1 MAMMAIGYHKIFPNT
16 YKLEKQ
22 PGMQAE
28 AVFYAKQSLL
38 PEVAEDRSLQQLAD
52 TASLPN
58 VVSPVVAMPD
68 MHQGYGVPVGGVLAT
83 HGLISAGAVGMDIN
97 CGVRLLTSQIAYD
110 PQTFNQERLHQLVR
124 QIDHKIPMGLGERH
138 HKTAISFD
146 LKELVNQGVPYLVK
160 KGCATQQDV
169 DHTEEYGCLSG
180 ADLPKL
186 SDTAIKR
193 ANKQLGTLG
202 SGNHFI
208 DIQVAEEIFDEE
220 LAKRWRLFKNQVC
233 VMIHSG
239 SRALGHQTCND
250 YLRVFT
256 QVAPSYGV
264 TFPNR
269 ELASLPLTTKEAQD
283 YFAAMKACVN
293 FAFCNRQMM
302 AYYVRQVFKKLFN
315 ENLSLLYD
323 VAHNIGKWE
332 EHHGEKVLIHR
343 KGATRALPAG
353 HPQNPT
359 TYKETGHP
367 AIVPGSMGTAS
378 YVLVGL
384 PKNAETYHS
393 VNHGAGRRMSRTQAK
408 RTIDQQEFDQVMEG
422 IVTNNTLTRVRD
434 EAPMVYKN
442 IDDVVET
449 LTEIDLTKK
458 VVKLRPIAVLN
469 GT

>member
-1 MAMMAIGYHKIFPNT
+1 MSIPFRQIAPNT
-16 YKLEKQ
+16 YQLEKQ

-28 AVFYAKQSLL
+28 AIFYARQSLL

-52 TASLPN
+52 TASLSH

-68 MHQGYGVPVGGVLAT
+68 MHQGYGVPVGGVVAT

-97 CGVRLLTSQIAYD
+97 CGVRLLTSQITYD
-110 PQTFNQERLHQLVR
+110 PELFNATRLHQIVN
-124 QIDHKIPMGLGERH
+124 QIDSLIPMGLGQRH
-138 HKTAISFD
+138 RKSTVTFD
-146 LKELVNQGVPYLVK
+146 LKELVAQGVPYLVK
-160 KGCATQQDV
+160 KGYATQQDV
-169 DHTEEYGCLSG
+169 DHTEEYGCLKG
-180 ADLPKL
+180 ANYHAL
-186 SDTAIKR
+186 SQR
-193 ANKQLGTLG
+193 ALSRTQKQLGTLG

-208 DIQVAEEIFDEE
+208 DIQVVDEICEPA
-220 LAKRWRLFKNQVC
+220 LAQKWGLFKRQVC

-256 QVAPSYGV
+256 QVAPNYGV
-264 TFPNR
+264 AFPNR
-269 ELASLPLTTKEAQD
+269 ELAALPLTTKEAQD
-283 YFAAMKACVN
+283 YFAAMKACIN

-302 AYYVRQVFKKLFN
+302 AYYVRQVFKKNFGDDLP
-315 ENLSLLYD
+315 LLYD
-323 VAHNIGKWE
+323 VAHNIAKWE
-332 EHHGEKVLIHR
+332 EHHGEKVLVHR

-353 HPQNPT
+353 HPDNPKS
-359 TYKETGHP
+359 YRETGHP

-393 VNHGAGRRMSRTQAK
+393 VNHGAGRRMSRTEAK
-408 RTIDQQEFDQVMEG
+408 RTIDQKEFDQVMEG
-422 IVTNNTLTRVRD
+422 IITNNTLTKVRD
-434 EAPMVYKN
+434 EAPMVYKD

-458 VVKLRPIAVLN
+458 VVRLRLIAVLN

>member
-1 MAMMAIGYHKIFPNT
+1 
-16 YKLEKQ
+16 
-22 PGMQAE
+22 
-28 AVFYAKQSLL
+28 
-38 PEVAEDRSLQQLAD
+38 
-52 TASLPN
+52 
-58 VVSPVVAMPD
+58 
-68 MHQGYGVPVGGVLAT
+68 
-83 HGLISAGAVGMDIN
+83 
-97 CGVRLLTSQIAYD
+97 
-110 PQTFNQERLHQLVR
+110 
-124 QIDHKIPMGLGERH
+124 MGLGERH
-138 HKTAISFD
+138 HKSAISFD
-146 LKELVNQGVPYLVK
+146 LKELVNKGVSYLMK
-160 KGCATQQDV
+160 KGYATQQDV
-169 DHTEEYGCLSG
+169 DHTEEYGCLEG
-180 ADLPKL
+180 ANFSKL
-186 SDTAIKR
+186 SDTAIRR
-193 ANKQLGTLG
+193 ADKQLGTLG
-202 SGNHFI
+202 FGNHFI
-208 DIQVAEEIFDEE
+208 DIQIIEEIFDEA
-220 LAKRWRLFKNQVC
+220 LAKQWGLFQGQVC

-250 YLRVFT
+250 YLRIFT
-256 QVAPSYGV
+256 QVAPRYGV

-269 ELASLPLTTKEAQD
+269 ELASLPLTTQEAQD

-302 AYYVRQVFKKLFN
+302 TYSVRQVFKKLFS
-315 ENLSLLYD
+315 EDLFLLYD

-332 EHHGEKVLIHR
+332 EHHGEKVLVHR

-353 HPQNPT
+353 HPNNPKS
-359 TYKETGHP
+359 YQDTGHP

-408 RTIDQQEFDQVMEG
+408 RTIDQKEFDQVMAG

-434 EAPMVYKN
+434 EAPMVYKD

>member
-1 MAMMAIGYHKIFPNT
+1 MSIPFRQIAPNT
-16 YKLEKQ
+16 YQLEKQ
-22 PGMQAE
+22 PDMQAE
-28 AVFYAKQSLL
+28 AIFYAKKTLL

-52 TASLPN
+52 TASLPY

-97 CGVRLLTSQIAYD
+97 CGVRLLTSQITYD
-110 PQTFNQERLHQLVR
+110 PESFNATRLHQIVN
-124 QIDHKIPMGLGERH
+124 QIDHLIPMGLGQRH
-138 HKTAISFD
+138 RKSTVTFD
-146 LKELVNQGVPYLVK
+146 LKELVAQGVPYLMK
-160 KGCATQQDV
+160 KGYATQQDV
-169 DHTEEYGCLSG
+169 DHTEEYGCLKG
-180 ADLPKL
+180 ANFSKL
-186 SDTAIKR
+186 SDTAIRR

-208 DIQVAEEIFDEE
+208 DIQVIEEIFDEA
-220 LAKRWRLFKNQVC
+220 LAKQWGLFQRQVC

-250 YLRVFT
+250 YLKVFT
-256 QVAPSYGV
+256 QVAASYGIA
-264 TFPNR
+264 FPNR
-269 ELASLPLTTKEAQD
+269 ELAALPLTTKEAQD

-302 AYYVRQVFKKLFN
+302 AYFVRQVFQKLFH
-315 ENLSLLYD
+315 EDLSLLYD

-332 EHHGEKVLIHR
+332 EHHGEKVLVHR

-353 HPQNPT
+353 HPNNPES
-359 TYKETGHP
+359 YRETGHP

-408 RTIDQQEFDQVMEG
+408 RTIDQQEFDQVMAG

-449 LTEIDLTKK
+449 LTEINLTKK